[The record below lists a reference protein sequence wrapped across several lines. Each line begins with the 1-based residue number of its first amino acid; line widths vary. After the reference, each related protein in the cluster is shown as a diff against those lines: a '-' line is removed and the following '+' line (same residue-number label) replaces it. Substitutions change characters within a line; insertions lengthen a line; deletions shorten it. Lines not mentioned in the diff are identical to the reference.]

1 MKHWISVAAGVAMIA
16 AAPLN
21 FTVDVPTTGTA
32 QQVVYIEHDFAPG
45 EGTGLHIHHGIE
57 MSYVMR
63 GTVRVK
69 IHDKPPFVVRKGGS
83 FRVEREVPHE
93 AVNIGRDQAALI
105 IAYVVDQG
113 RPLKEPWPPKK

>member
-1 MKHWISVAAGVAMIA
+1 MIA

-21 FTVDVPTTGTA
+21 FTVDVPTTGAA

-45 EGTGLHIHHGIE
+45 ESTGLHIHHGIE

-63 GTVRVK
+63 GTMRVK

>member
-1 MKHWISVAAGVAMIA
+1 MKHWIGIVAGVAMIA
-16 AAPLN
+16 AAPLD
-21 FTVDVPTTGTA
+21 FTVDVPTAGAA

-93 AVNIGRDQAALI
+93 ALNIGRDQAALI